1 MDLLKINSVAK
12 QLNNRIFTDY
22 YYRLML
28 IARSV
33 FEWKNLPEG
42 MDEKWIEK
50 YLFTQGKCVF
60 FHDKKLGYMI
70 TGITEDS
77 NLNHYDE
84 PTTVRPF
91 ATNYIFEGDSLENNI
106 DCVIIRNN
114 DEMIPTSHT
123 IQLYAYKLTTV
134 DRSISVNIEAQKT
147 PIIVKCSEKQKLT
160 LKKVIQ
166 DRNDNEPVIW
176 GDQDLDLDGISVL
189 NTRAPEVFK
198 DLELEKHMIWNECMT
213 FLGINNANMDKK
225 ERLVDDEVQAN
236 NEQVEAAFNIMLKAR
251 KQAAKQINKIFGT
264 NIQVEKR
271 IKYNAVIDESK
282 GSERPSEEGSEKI
295 TKLKGVV

>member
-1 MDLLKINSVAK
+1 MENKDLLKMDSIAK
-12 QLNNRIFTDY
+12 YLNNRVYTDY

-60 FHDKKLGYMI
+60 FKDKKLGLMVA
-70 TGITEDS
+70 GVTENS
-77 NLNHYDE
+77 PLNAFNE
-84 PTTVRPF
+84 PTHVRPY
-91 ATNYIFEGDSLENNI
+91 ATNYQFEGDSLVNNEE
-106 DCVIIRNN
+106 CVIIRNN
-114 DEMIPTSHT
+114 DEMIPTQWT
-123 IQLYAYKLTTV
+123 IELYAYKLATV
-134 DRSISVNIEAQKT
+134 SRSIDVNIEAQKT
-147 PIIVKCSEKQKLT
+147 PIIIKCSEKQKLT
-160 LKKVIQ
+160 LKQVISK
-166 DRNDNEPVIW
+166 RNDNEPVIW
-176 GDQDLDLDGISVL
+176 GDKDLDLDGISVL
-189 NTRAPEVFK
+189 NTKAPEVFK

-251 KQAAKQINKIFGT
+251 QQAADRINEIFKT
-264 NIQVEKR
+264 NIKVEKR
-271 IKYNAVIDESK
+271 IKYNAVLNESK
-282 GSERPSEEGSEKI
+282 PASKPDSEPAQEGKVS
-295 TKLKGVV
+295 